1 MSDDNDMPRSATDPL
16 SLIVKQDLDP
26 FSVDELE
33 KRISTLK
40 NEISRCEA
48 KKSFAVSHRASA
60 DDLFRKSKI

>member
-1 MSDDNDMPRSATDPL
+1 MDDDDNLPRNANDPL
-16 SLIVKQDLDP
+16 GLLIKQDLDP

-33 KRISTLK
+33 KRISMLK

-60 DDLFRKSKI
+60 DSLFKKS

>member
-1 MSDDNDMPRSATDPL
+1 MNDDDDLPRSANDPL
-16 SLIVKQDLDP
+16 SLLIKQDLDP

-40 NEISRCEA
+40 TEISRCEA

-60 DDLFRKSKI
+60 DSLFKKT

>member
-1 MSDDNDMPRSATDPL
+1 MTDDDDLPRNANDPL
-16 SLIVKQDLDP
+16 SLLVKQDLDP

-33 KRISTLK
+33 KRISALQ

-60 DDLFRKSKI
+60 DDLFKKS

>member
-1 MSDDNDMPRSATDPL
+1 MNDDDDLPRNANDPI
-16 SLIVKQDLDP
+16 SLLTKQDLDP

-33 KRISTLK
+33 KRISILK

-60 DDLFRKSKI
+60 DDLFKKT

>member
-1 MSDDNDMPRSATDPL
+1 MNDDDDLPRNPNDPL
-16 SLIVKQDLDP
+16 NLLVKQDLDP

-60 DDLFRKSKI
+60 DSLFKKT

>member
-1 MSDDNDMPRSATDPL
+1 MNDDDDLPRNANDPI
-16 SLIVKQDLDP
+16 SLLTKQDLDP

-33 KRISTLK
+33 KRISILK

-60 DDLFRKSKI
+60 DGLFKKT